1 MSVDI
6 EANLNVALEKRQTS
20 RLAVSMWLADH
31 PESSSRFHEYVDSFF
46 KIRFD
51 SNPQMGVGTLLSALR
66 SDNELDFSGI
76 GADALRRWLVRTY
89 PDA

>member
-1 MSVDI
+1 MPTDI
-6 EANLNVALEKRQTS
+6 EANLNGALSKRQTS
-20 RLAVSMWLADH
+20 RLAVAMWLADH

-51 SNPQMGVGTLLSALR
+51 SNPQMGVGTLLSALK
-66 SDNELDFSGI
+66 SDDEFDFGGI
-76 GADALRRWLVRTY
+76 GEDALRRWLVRTY